1 MATNVE
7 KEQVA
12 YVPTDALTLYPE
24 EDGKP
29 IAASDL
35 HRRQLM
41 WTLQA
46 LEAHFSQ
53 SPTVY
58 VSGDILMYYV
68 EGSPNKS
75 VSPDV
80 LVSFGIG
87 MKARRTYL
95 VWEEGKVPEFVM
107 EFSSKN
113 TYHND
118 LTDKIDIYASL
129 KIQDYFLY
137 DAEGLYLPSPLMGFE
152 LVDGIYVPVSPGVNG
167 GFRSS
172 SLGLDFHL
180 RDEGL
185 GIYDPVANEWVRT
198 RAEAAEARTAQEV
211 TRAETAEARAAQE
224 TTRAET
230 AEARTAQEAT
240 RADTA
245 EARTAQEATRADT
258 AEARTQHRK
267 PHVPILP
274 RHAQHRKLQHDRKWK
289 PKPKNSENSSHV
301 CKRALNTLINAI
313 S

>member
-1 MATNVE
+1 MATNAE

-29 IAASDL
+29 MAASDL

-46 LEAHFSQ
+46 LEEHYSKN
-53 SPTVY
+53 PTVY
-58 VSGDILMYYV
+58 ISGDIMMYYV
-68 EGSPNKS
+68 QGSPRKS
-75 VSPDV
+75 ISPDV

-87 MKARRTYL
+87 MKERRTYL

-113 TYHND
+113 TYQND
-118 LTDKIDIYASL
+118 LTGKMDIYASL

-137 DAEGLYLPSPLMGFE
+137 DAEGLYLPSPLMGYE
-152 LVDGIYVPVSPGVNG
+152 LVDGIYVEVSPDENG

-185 GIYDPVANEWVRT
+185 GIYDPVANEWVQT
-198 RAEAAEARTAQEV
+198 RAEAAEARTAQEA
-211 TRAETAEARAAQE
+211 TRAEA
-224 TTRAET
+224 

-245 EARTAQEATRADT
+245 EARAAQEVTRADT
-258 AEARTQHRK
+258 AEARA
-267 PHVPILP
+267 
-274 RHAQHRKLQHDRKWK
+274 AQEATARQEAEAEAEKLREQLARLQA
-289 PKPKNSENSSHV
+289 
-301 CKRALNTLINAI
+301 RT
-313 S
+313 

>member
-29 IAASDL
+29 MAVSDL
-35 HRRQLM
+35 HRRQLF
-41 WTLQA
+41 WTLEA
-46 LEAHFSQ
+46 LEAHFSHNP
-53 SPTVY
+53 SVY
-58 VSGDILMYYV
+58 ISGDILMYYV

-152 LVDGIYVPVSPGVNG
+152 LVDGIYVPVLPGANG

-198 RAEAAEARTAQEV
+198 RAEAEAIRADTAETRTAQEAIRADTAEARTAQEAI
-211 TRAETAEARAAQE
+211 RAD
-224 TTRAET
+224 T
-230 AEARTAQEAT
+230 AEARTAQEAIRADTAETRAAQEAT

-258 AEARTQHRK
+258 AEART
-267 PHVPILP
+267 
-274 RHAQHRKLQHDRKWK
+274 AQEATARQEVEAEAEKLREQLARLQA
-289 PKPKNSENSSHV
+289 
-301 CKRALNTLINAI
+301 RA
-313 S
+313 

>member
-1 MATNVE
+1 MATNAE

-29 IAASDL
+29 MAASDL
-35 HRRQLM
+35 HRRQLF
-41 WTLQA
+41 WTLEA

-53 SPTVY
+53 NPTVY
-58 VSGDILMYYV
+58 VSGDIMMYYV
-68 EGSPNKS
+68 QGSPRKS
-75 VSPDV
+75 ISPDV

-87 MKARRTYL
+87 MKERRTYL

-113 TYHND
+113 TYRND

-152 LVDGIYVPVSPGVNG
+152 LVDGIYVPVSPGANG
-167 GFRSS
+167 GLRSS

-180 RDEGL
+180 HDEGL

-198 RAEAAEARTAQEV
+198 RAEAAEARAAQEV

-224 TTRAET
+224 VTRAEA
-230 AEARTAQEAT
+230 AEARAAQEVT

-245 EARTAQEATRADT
+245 EARTAQEATARQE
-258 AEARTQHRK
+258 AEAEAEKLREQIARLQART
-267 PHVPILP
+267 
-274 RHAQHRKLQHDRKWK
+274 
-289 PKPKNSENSSHV
+289 
-301 CKRALNTLINAI
+301 
-313 S
+313 